1 LPNKEFSRLIDK
13 YLDIFFTA
21 AELGNVEFL
30 TIILRSH
37 PDLIWKFDQNN
48 KNLFHIAILN
58 RQESV
63 FNLIYEMGALKDMI
77 LRIRDVKRNNM
88 LHLAGQV
95 APPNRL
101 NIVSG
106 AALQMQRELLWF
118 KVGVDIIST

>member
-1 LPNKEFSRLIDK
+1 
-13 YLDIFFTA
+13 
-21 AELGNVEFL
+21 
-30 TIILRSH
+30 
-37 PDLIWKFDQNN
+37 
-48 KNLFHIAILN
+48 
-58 RQESV
+58 
-63 FNLIYEMGALKDMI
+63 
-77 LRIRDVKRNNM
+77 M